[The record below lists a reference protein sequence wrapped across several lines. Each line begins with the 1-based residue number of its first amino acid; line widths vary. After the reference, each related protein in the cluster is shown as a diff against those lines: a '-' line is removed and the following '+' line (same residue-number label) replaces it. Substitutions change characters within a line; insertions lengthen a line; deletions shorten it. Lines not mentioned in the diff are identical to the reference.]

1 MRYLVVIVALILLIG
16 GLAGVKVAQIKTLIA
31 FGETM
36 AKAGPPP
43 ESVNT
48 ASAVT
53 QKWGG
58 TLETV
63 GSVISVKGVALGND
77 SAGVVSGLHFESGA
91 RVKQGQVLLELDAS
105 VEKAQLASLQ
115 ARLALAK
122 QSLARSQALAPSGA
136 IPAAQLETDQ
146 STLSGLIADVGAT
159 QAQIDRKIVRA
170 PFSGRLGIRLVNLGQ
185 YLAPGTTSTVL
196 ESTESVFV
204 DFLLP
209 QTDLGQVGVGTPV
222 LALADGAT
230 KAPVPGTITAV
241 DPSLN
246 ADTRSL
252 RLRATLNNRED
263 DLKPGMFV
271 RIRVILPDEKPVV
284 VVPGTAVVHAP
295 YGDSVFVVEPKKS
308 EAGTAPAGTPAL
320 IARQQFVRVGA
331 ARGDFMAILAGVN
344 EGEQVVS
351 AGAFK
356 LRNGAPVAVKNEV
369 NTTPELDPHPA
380 DH

>member
-1 MRYLVVIVALILLIG
+1 
-16 GLAGVKVAQIKTLIA
+16 
-31 FGETM
+31 
-36 AKAGPPP
+36 
-43 ESVNT
+43 
-48 ASAVT
+48 
-53 QKWGG
+53 
-58 TLETV
+58 
-63 GSVISVKGVALGND
+63 
-77 SAGVVSGLHFESGA
+77 LHFESGA

-146 STLSGLIADVGAT
+146 SSLSGLMADVGAT

-185 YLAPGTTSTVL
+185 YLAPGTTIAVL

-246 ADTRSL
+246 TDTRSL

-263 DLKPGMFV
+263 NLKPGMFV
-271 RIRVILPDEKPVV
+271 RIRVILPDEKPVI

-295 YGDSVFVVEPKKS
+295 YGDSVFVVEPKKT
-308 EAGTAPAGTPAL
+308 EAGAAPAATPAL

-331 ARGDFMAILAGVN
+331 ARGDFVAILAGVN

-369 NTTPELDPHPA
+369 NPTPELDPHPI